1 MNYTKDVIES
11 VITAMKSSST
21 IDAITEVT
29 DTWTIETSDTG
40 NLKDDFKVK
49 IGSYYYRIS
58 SLVKDTSFVVE
69 TTRDLSEETTWE
81 MYLNFDFGSKEEI
94 ISDQRLKSGDK
105 KQDEKFDL
113 IWLFNTIESSYPD
126 EKKNYERTDSILM
139 AIVTDS
145 RQGKTS
151 EWKLTNRF
159 KTRLNPIFELFRT
172 ELKKSDYIVLIDNE
186 LSFDSQDWYDYK
198 DPANV
203 LNETTDA
210 IEFQVSINIKPTI
223 ETNC

>member
-11 VITAMKSSST
+11 VVTAMKSSGT
-21 IDAITEVT
+21 IDTITEVT

>member
-1 MNYTKDVIES
+1 MNYTKDIIES
-11 VITAMKSSST
+11 VVTAMKSSGT
-21 IDAITEVT
+21 IDTITEVT

-58 SLVKDTSFVVE
+58 SLIKDTSFVVE

-223 ETNC
+223 EINC

>member
-58 SLVKDTSFVVE
+58 SLIEDTSFVVE